1 MKHDDYPML
10 SVEEAR
16 ARILARFRPLEPE
29 RIPILEALDRV
40 LAEDVT
46 AEMDIPPLPNTAM
59 DGYAVRVADTA
70 DASPE
75 HPARLKVVADLAA
88 AAGCSEGQLER
99 RMKKVFG
106 LTATQYVLRVRV
118 DRAAGLLV
126 DTDRPIADIAVEC
139 GFSDQANLTRLFGRL
154 IGETPARFRAT
165 RNA

>member
-1 MKHDDYPML
+1 MFSDGEALRDELELIRRPDGSTGWYLTTKLPVVRDGEVVGL
-10 SVEEAR
+10 VSVSRDLETPSDEGIAMESLTRVVELVQAR
-16 ARILARFRPLEPE
+16 ADG
-29 RIPILEALDRV
+29 AL
-40 LAEDVT
+40 
-46 AEMDIPPLPNTAM
+46 
-59 DGYAVRVADTA
+59 
-70 DASPE
+70 
-75 HPARLKVVADLAA
+75 KVADLAA

>member
-1 MKHDDYPML
+1 MESL
-10 SVEEAR
+10 TRVVELVQAR
-16 ARILARFRPLEPE
+16 ADG
-29 RIPILEALDRV
+29 AL
-40 LAEDVT
+40 
-46 AEMDIPPLPNTAM
+46 
-59 DGYAVRVADTA
+59 
-70 DASPE
+70 
-75 HPARLKVVADLAA
+75 KVADLAA